1 MSKQN
6 NFPAGTE
13 SVGNTDKLCTPKS
26 CGDCDYY
33 KYYSLCGLGCH
44 LTPDTGII
52 REGPITKDC
61 IHKVKIS
68 KAEQRKRSRR
78 YKMIMKEYAIG

>member
-1 MSKQN
+1 MSKREN
-6 NFPAGTE
+6 PAGE
-13 SVGNTDKLCTPKS
+13 MPAGNKDKCCTPAT

-44 LTPDTGII
+44 LTYETGII
-52 REGPITKDC
+52 RKGPITKDC

-68 KAEQRKRSRR
+68 KAEQRKRSQR
-78 YKMIMKEYAIG
+78 YKMIMKEYAAV